1 MPSVTHTIYAALFL
15 AGVGIPIM
23 AALNASL
30 GSRLDNPL
38 AAVLVLSVVAAACSL
53 TLLTITGHPNWGQL
67 QSVHPAHLMAG
78 TIFVFYLGTIT
89 FGAPR
94 IGLGNAVILILFGQ
108 IVCSTVIDHFA
119 LFGAIKHSISP
130 QRIIGVVML
139 GMGVALARS

>member
-1 MPSVTHTIYAALFL
+1 MAHTIYAALFL
-15 AGVGIPIM
+15 AGFGIPIM

-30 GSRLDNPL
+30 GTRLDSPL
-38 AAVLVLSVVAAACSL
+38 AAVLVLSVVAALCSL

-67 QSVHPAHLMAG
+67 RSVHPAQLMAG

-108 IVCSTVIDHFA
+108 IVCSTAIDHFA
-119 LFGAIKHSISP
+119 FLGAIKHPISP
-130 QRIIGVVML
+130 QRIIGVLML